1 LPPPGRAVHK
11 HPGPP
16 LRPSRFLTPYQDYA
30 ATRTDAPPIFHEVL
44 SHALVGI
51 ALGRTTTI
59 PFAGGYLYPNLWI
72 ALVGPPSAK
81 KSTALS
87 MAARI
92 LRLTKFQY
100 CLAADSFSYEGFL
113 RQLDVNNE
121 NGSPWKLAIQTELR
135 DLLSTM
141 TKDYGAG
148 LDSLFMG
155 LSDCPPFLTR
165 ALSKE
170 QFVVD
175 RPFLSLAG
183 GLTPD
188 GFTTVVREEAF
199 GTGFLAR
206 FLFIPSVPTDQLDW
220 PPGPDDDRERAL
232 GHALQTCVVN
242 QPHDLQKLLLSDPA
256 KGLFI
261 AWQRS
266 QRHWGDDHSD
276 LMGSVGTKLQV
287 LPLRLALTF
296 HADRDPSGTQI
307 DTVDMEQAVETSLR
321 WRDQI
326 KGCLTQNLTFNY
338 EERNERTILKILKA
352 SHDPLTAREIQ
363 RRGHIIEKYC
373 TPMLAT
379 LREQKLI
386 VGSGNMDNP
395 KKMLYAIKPPEPAV
409 ENPES
414 VPF

>member
-1 LPPPGRAVHK
+1 MNPA
-11 HPGPP
+11 
-16 LRPSRFLTPYQDYA
+16 SRFLVPYQAYA
-30 ATRTDAPPIFHEVL
+30 KTRTDAPPIFHEVMA
-44 SHALVGI
+44 HALIGV
-51 ALGRTTTI
+51 ALARSTTI

-87 MAARI
+87 MASRI
-92 LRLTKFQY
+92 LRLTKFQDR
-100 CLAADSFSYEGFL
+100 LSADSFSYEGFL
-113 RQLDVNNE
+113 HQLDRE
-121 NGSPWKLAIQTELR
+121 SANGSPWKLAIQTELR

-141 TKDYGAG
+141 AKDYGAG

-155 LSDCPPFLTR
+155 LSDCPPYLTR
-165 ALSKE
+165 ALSKTD
-170 QFVVD
+170 VLVD

-188 GFTTVVREEAF
+188 GFTRVVREEAF

-206 FLFIPSVPTDQLDW
+206 FLFIPAVATDELDW
-220 PPGPDDDRERAL
+220 PPGPDDEQERRL
-232 GHALQTCVVN
+232 GQALQTCVVN
-242 QPHDLQKLLLSDPA
+242 QPGDLQKLHLSDPA
-256 KGLFI
+256 KGLFV
-261 AWQRS
+261 AWQHQ

-296 HADRDPSGTQI
+296 HADRDPSGTH
-307 DTVDMEQAVETSLR
+307 VEVGDMERAVETSLR

-326 KGCLTQNLTFNY
+326 KACLTQNMAFNW

-352 SHDPLTAREIQ
+352 SPDPLTAREIQ

-395 KKMLYAIKPPEPAV
+395 KKMLYTIKPQEPAT
-409 ENPES
+409 ENPE
-414 VPF
+414 VTPW